1 VDLAE
6 LLSDGWRENEVM
18 TASRDVAL
26 TIAAD
31 SVDGTVHADNPRL
44 RQVLANFTPIAVKFS
59 GSGGWVELGIAHID
73 DRLRV
78 LVSDQGPGMP
88 EAFKTR
94 AFENIQADASDARE
108 KGGTGLGLSSSRAID
123 EAYGGAIGFD
133 SAPGQGARFL
143 LRPREHRRAGARC
156 GAPDGR

>member
-1 VDLAE
+1 
-6 LLSDGWRENEVM
+6 
-18 TASRDVAL
+18 
-26 TIAAD
+26 
-31 SVDGTVHADNPRL
+31 
-44 RQVLANFTPIAVKFS
+44 
-59 GSGGWVELGIAHID
+59 VELGIARID

-94 AFENIQADASDARE
+94 AFENFSQTDASDARE
-108 KGGTGLGLSSSRAID
+108 KGGTGLGLSTSRAID